1 MRQKYEDA
9 TEKADHL
16 NNELRE
22 RNRQVKELCAVI
34 HELKTTALD
43 HRKQIEFQRN
53 QIVVQQGMLREMYIG
68 FRLMDRDG
76 TQDHVARGIAGKLGG
91 APREY
96 FILRKYCGGL
106 VSVTTPD
113 IKRVIHAA
121 CEAGLVSSD
130 IGACAEKCS
139 GQDHDCTSEFYKALQ
154 FTVNQRPT
162 ALVQFLHI
170 IRDQVPSP
178 PCQQLCKTI
187 QAELNYV

>member
-1 MRQKYEDA
+1 MYEDA
-9 TEKADHL
+9 TERADHL
-16 NNELRE
+16 NDKLRE
-22 RNRQVKELCAVI
+22 RNTQVKELCTI
-34 HELKTTALD
+34 INQLKTTALE

-53 QIVVQQGMLREMYIG
+53 QIGVQQGMLREMYIG

-96 FILRKYCGGL
+96 FILRKYCRSL
-106 VSVTTPD
+106 VNVTKPV
-113 IKRVIHAA
+113 IGRVIHAA
-121 CEAGLVSSD
+121 CEAGLVSRD
-130 IGACAEKCS
+130 IGACAKKCP

-170 IRDQVPSP
+170 IQDKVPSP